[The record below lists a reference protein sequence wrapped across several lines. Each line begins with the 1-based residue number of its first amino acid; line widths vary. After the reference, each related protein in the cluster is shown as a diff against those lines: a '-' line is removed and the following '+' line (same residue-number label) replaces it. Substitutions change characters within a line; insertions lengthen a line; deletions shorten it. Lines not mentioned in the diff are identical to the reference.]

1 MTSINGSQALVQ
13 RYWPVRE
20 QAGMG
25 GGALRAAL
33 RAGALIAFGSLFL
46 AVMAQIKVPMWPVP
60 ITLQTFAILLLG
72 LTYGFRLGT
81 ATILAHVAQGA
92 LGLPVFAGGTGGIAV
107 LMGPTGGYIAGFVLA
122 VVLTGWLADRGW
134 SRRILPAI
142 AALVI
147 GNLAIYALGAGYLN
161 AAFLGDWQKTL
172 AVGVLPFLLGDALK
186 IGLAVSVLQLG
197 WRRRN

>member
-13 RYWPVRE
+13 RYWPARE

-25 GGALRAAL
+25 GGALRAL
-33 RAGALIAFGSLFL
+33 ALIAFGSLFL

-92 LGLPVFAGGTGGIAV
+92 LGLPVFAGGAGGIAV

-161 AAFLGDWQKTL
+161 TVFLGDWQKTL

>member
-13 RYWPVRE
+13 RYWPARE

-25 GGALRAAL
+25 SGALRAAL

>member
-1 MTSINGSQALVQ
+1 MTSMTGSQALVQ
-13 RYWPVRE
+13 RYWPSRE
-20 QAGMG
+20 QAGLG
-25 GGALRAAL
+25 QGAVRAL
-33 RAGALIAFGSLFL
+33 ALIAFGSLFL

-92 LGLPVFAGGTGGIAV
+92 LGLPVFAGGAGGAAV
-107 LMGPTGGYIAGFVLA
+107 LMGPTGGYIAGFILA
-122 VVLTGWLADRGW
+122 VMLTGWLADRGW

-142 AALVI
+142 AALVL

-161 AAFLGDWQKTL
+161 GAFLGDWTKTL

>member
-1 MTSINGSQALVQ
+1 MTESQALVR
-13 RYWPVRE
+13 RYWPSRE
-20 QAGMG
+20 QAGIRQ
-25 GGALRAAL
+25 GAVRML
-33 RAGALIAFGSLFL
+33 ALIAFGSLFL
-46 AVMAQIKVPMWPVP
+46 AVLAQVKVPMWPVP
-60 ITLQTFAILLLG
+60 VTLQTFAVLVLG

-92 LGLPVFAGGTGGIAV
+92 MGLPVFAGGAGGVAV
-107 LMGPTGGYIAGFVLA
+107 LMGPTGGYIAGFILA
-122 VVLTGWLADRGW
+122 VMLTGWLADRGW

-147 GNLAIYALGAGYLN
+147 GNLAIYALGASYLN
-161 AAFLGDWQKTL
+161 VAFLGDWQKTV

-197 WRRRN
+197 WRSRN

>member
-1 MTSINGSQALVQ
+1 MTGSQALVR
-13 RYWPVRE
+13 RYWPSRE
-20 QAGMG
+20 QAGMRQ
-25 GGALRAAL
+25 GAVRVL
-33 RAGALIAFGSLFL
+33 ALIAFGSLFL
-46 AVMAQIKVPMWPVP
+46 AVLAQVKVPMWPVP
-60 ITLQTFAILLLG
+60 VTLQTFAVLVLG

-92 LGLPVFAGGTGGIAV
+92 VGLPVFAGGAGGIAV
-107 LMGPTGGYIAGFVLA
+107 LMGPTGGYIAGFILA
-122 VVLTGWLADRGW
+122 VMLTGWLADRGW

-147 GNLAIYALGAGYLN
+147 GNLAIYALGAGYLD
-161 AAFLGDWQKTL
+161 AAFLGDWQKTV

-197 WRRRN
+197 WRSRN